1 MTQPDPGAREHA
13 PPGPERLLAG
23 LTPEQA
29 QAVTYGFG
37 PLLLL
42 AGPGAGKT
50 RTLTH
55 RAAYLL
61 ASGQAKAVGDPRGH
75 VQRSR
80 CQRAAAAA
88 RRPARRNRRPRRDR
102 SDVSLSLRAAA

>member
-1 MTQPDPGAREHA
+1 MTQADPGVRDHA
-13 PPGPERLLAG
+13 PPGPEGLLAG

-29 QAVTYGFG
+29 QAVTFG
-37 PLLLL
+37 SGPVLLL

-61 ASGQAKAVGDPRGH
+61 ASGQARPWEILAVTFSVHTSAREDEPSKNRTEGDH
-75 VQRSR
+75 H
-80 CQRAAAAA
+80 A
-88 RRPARRNRRPRRDR
+88 
-102 SDVSLSLRAAA
+102 

>member
-1 MTQPDPGAREHA
+1 MNHADPGVRDHA
-13 PPGPERLLAG
+13 QPGPERLLAG

-29 QAVTYGFG
+29 QAVTYGTG

-61 ASGQAKAVGDPRGH
+61 ASGQAQAVGDPRGH
-75 VQRSR
+75 VQRPR
-80 CQRAAAAA
+80 RQRAAAAA
-88 RRPARRNRRPRRDR
+88 RRPAR
-102 SDVSLSLRAAA
+102 

>member
-1 MTQPDPGAREHA
+1 MTDPFPGVRDHA

-29 QAVTYGFG
+29 QAVTFGSG

-55 RAAYLL
+55 RTAYLL
-61 ASGQAKAVGDPRGH
+61 AIGHARPWEILAVTFS
-75 VQRSR
+75 V
-80 CQRAAAAA
+80 RAAGELRLRLAGLPGGGGGGGGPPGAG
-88 RRPARRNRRPRRDR
+88 RPG
-102 SDVSLSLRAAA
+102 

>member
-1 MTQPDPGAREHA
+1 MTEPDPGARDHA
-13 PPGPERLLAG
+13 PPGTERLLAG

-29 QAVTYGFG
+29 AAVTHGAG

-61 ASGQAKAVGDPRGH
+61 AERAGGSRRRSW
-75 VQRSR
+75 RSR
-80 CQRAAAAA
+80 SASAPPANCGCGSPTCWA
-88 RRPARRNRRPRRDR
+88 RTSPAG
-102 SDVSLSLRAAA
+102 